1 VLHIIDT
8 VVSRE
13 GKNSAWVNVVFLGD
27 SGESV
32 SVRVP
37 CTTPTGSEVGRN
49 YIIKRATV
57 LLRNLVGCDA
67 FNALGE
73 RVWSPREGR
82 FGAPAD
88 SLPPIVRQT
97 VGSWSGTGED

>member
-1 VLHIIDT
+1 LQIIDT

-37 CTTPTGSEVGRN
+37 CTMPAGTEIGRN
-49 YIIKRATV
+49 FIVKRATV
-57 LLRNLVGCDA
+57 LLRTLVDCDA
-67 FNALGE
+67 FNTLGE
-73 RVWSPREGR
+73 RAWSPHKGR
-82 FGAPAD
+82 FGVPAD
-88 SLPPIVRQT
+88 PLTIRDT
-97 VGSWSGTGED
+97 VGSWSRTGKE